1 MGGGGVCAGELRGKA
16 WVGRGR
22 GECRFVPALGS
33 PVEPPPPPPQGA
45 FLRLFLPFSS
55 YVSLCC
61 KPFWVFL
68 QIYFALRRKSAL

>member
-22 GECRFVPALGS
+22 GECRFVPALGN

-45 FLRLFLPFSS
+45 FLRLFLPLVPMFLSAASLFGCS
-55 YVSLCC
+55 YKYILH
-61 KPFWVFL
+61 
-68 QIYFALRRKSAL
+68 